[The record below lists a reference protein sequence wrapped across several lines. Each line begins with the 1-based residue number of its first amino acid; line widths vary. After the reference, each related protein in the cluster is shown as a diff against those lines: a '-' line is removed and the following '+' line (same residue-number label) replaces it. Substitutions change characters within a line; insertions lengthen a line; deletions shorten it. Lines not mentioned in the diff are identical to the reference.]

1 MLLGGQDREILTI
14 HIKKECILL
23 YSAFNLCMSWWT
35 QNLLNPFCRDL
46 TAFYIKKANK
56 RKVGYTQTSFPS
68 CQWSKT
74 PADRWSN
81 YTATSPGGL
90 KRQNKNQRKTQRNTC
105 YSPCIMDNKHKGNI
119 YTSLTGRIWHSP
131 PEGSQRTPC
140 SGPSA
145 CWQISQQTRH
155 PLKGSSLPWD
165 CK

>member
-1 MLLGGQDREILTI
+1 MLFGGQDREILTI
-14 HIKKECILL
+14 HIKKNVL
-23 YSAFNLCMSWWT
+23 SAFNPCMSWWT
-35 QNLLNPFCRDL
+35 QDL
-46 TAFYIKKANK
+46 RNYFAGTWQHSMNK
-56 RKVGYTQTSFPS
+56 RKLNYTQTSFSS
-68 CQWSKT
+68 CHWSKT
-74 PADRWSN
+74 PLDRWSN
-81 YTATSPGGL
+81 CTTTLPDRL
-90 KRQNKNQRKTQRNTC
+90 KQQNKNQQKTQHNTC